1 MAWAQD
7 ASRTFLVVPA
17 SAEAAGT
24 AQAALAGRAFDEA
37 AREPLHPRAGAR
49 GLDWAGRPVSEAH
62 GGQHAMLHR
71 ASRSRGAGAGAL
83 ASEGNFRDWGRP
95 EAALGGAAEPL
106 AFVSSGVATDAV
118 GLASSA
124 TAGNARP
131 VPEFGMGLNPVAA
144 RGSLALGPAA
154 ARELAGRAARAPLAL
169 GAGVGAASVL
179 SSYGAAHVADS
190 EAAMMADWMATGGAA
205 RSDVAFEAAS
215 AALQAA
221 TISRSAASGA
231 RATTFTGSTG
241 GGGAGISSFG
251 AGGGAAGSSSSA
263 GGVVLRAWCSGAR
276 RDSRAWHISVLVPM
290 QEMAILREDGPA
302 RSSLDAE
309 PLPASGTCTV
319 TVRCLPEEHSVADVI
334 KAAVVKARQANPV
347 TSSMRGRFE
356 LVLHDGRHGEEAIA
370 IGSHGASSL
379 VALPLAALHQAA
391 RSSDPALLARPS
403 LKQSSE
409 LQTYSSSSSSSS
421 SAAADA
427 AEEAGRSD
435 PAAARAARHIAS
447 LATAASHR
455 GLLQVRRSLA
465 ANQLVREPEPDV
477 VRVLTYNLL
486 APPKFRAAR
495 STDKEFVGGPD
506 VWLPRAQLQARVIAA
521 AKPDIVC
528 LQELWRD
535 PTLQHS
541 GLRPAMQESYRVIA
555 EASRPEAVDQ
565 VVMFVKREEVAIR
578 QGRPALKLVE
588 PAPGGL
594 NPTTRLIDPDRRAVC
609 AVAILQATASTG
621 ASYRICCAVMHLLF
635 VPVRGSMKQLN
646 FTRAARLKQA
656 KYFKEQVLKFA
667 NGHGLSA
674 SAGDV
679 VVMTGDVNMEGGI
692 GDKATMAESPD
703 ADVWAEF
710 SSAVESPGG
719 CAHSGSFVSAFGVA
733 QRRNRLARE
742 ARERATAAAAAPR
755 TAAGR
760 GTFVSHVTRE
770 GQQRGADYIMLA
782 APLEG
787 HVADQGGTSSLPK
800 HPADRV
806 GHCAVLPECLR
817 ADAKMPYPQIGGL
830 ARIPPALVQDAA
842 ALPEG
847 VWADLS
853 DHRPVVA
860 DIHPPA

>member
-7 ASRTFLVVPA
+7 ASRTFHVVPA

-49 GLDWAGRPVSEAH
+49 GLDWAGRPISEAH
-62 GGQHAMLHR
+62 GGQNAMLHR
-71 ASRSRGAGAGAL
+71 ASGSRGAGAGSL
-83 ASEGNFRDWGRP
+83 ASEDRFHDWSRP
-95 EAALGGAAEPL
+95 VAVLGGAAEPL
-106 AFVSSGVATDAV
+106 AFVPAGKPSDSF
-118 GLASSA
+118 GLASNA

-131 VPEFGMGLNPVAA
+131 APEFGMGLSPVAA
-144 RGSLALGPAA
+144 RGALVMGPAA
-154 ARELAGRAARAPLAL
+154 SRELAGRAAGAPLAL

-215 AALQAA
+215 AAM
-221 TISRSAASGA
+221 RSASSSRAAASA
-231 RATTFTGSTG
+231 AHSFPTSTG
-241 GGGAGISSFG
+241 GGGGRASSFG
-251 AGGGAAGSSSSA
+251 SSGGAAGAAASV
-263 GGVVLRAWCSGAR
+263 GGVVLRAWCPGAR

-290 QEMAILREDGPA
+290 QEMAVLREDGPA
-302 RSSLDAE
+302 RSPADAE
-309 PLPASGTCTV
+309 PLPSSGTCTV
-319 TVRCLPEEHSVADVI
+319 TVRCLPEDHSVADVI
-334 KAAVVKARQANPV
+334 KAAVVKARQANPI
-347 TSSMRGRFE
+347 TSSMRDRFE
-356 LVLHDGRHGEEAIA
+356 LVLRDGRQGEEAIA
-370 IGSHGASSL
+370 IGSHGASSV

-391 RSSDPALLARPS
+391 RSSDPALLARS
-403 LKQSSE
+403 ALAQSSE
-409 LQTYSSSSSSSS
+409 PHVSQSSS
-421 SAAADA
+421 SAATAAAAA
-427 AEEAGRSD
+427 AETKRAEL
-435 PAAARAARHIAS
+435 AAARAAGHIAN

-455 GLLQVRRSLA
+455 GVLQVRRSLA
-465 ANQLVREPEPDV
+465 ANQLVREPEPDA
-477 VRVLTYNLL
+477 VRVMTYNLL

-495 STDKEFVGGPD
+495 SSDKEFLGGPE

-521 AKPDIVC
+521 ASADIVC

-541 GLRPAMQESYRVIA
+541 GLRPAMQGTYRAVV

-565 VVMFVKREEVAIR
+565 VVMFVKREDVAVR
-578 QGRPALKLVE
+578 QGRPVLSLAEACPDGTGPTMRLVDE
-588 PAPGGL
+588 
-594 NPTTRLIDPDRRAVC
+594 DRRAAC
-609 AVAILQATASTG
+609 AVAVFQATSSTG

-656 KYFKEQVLKFA
+656 KFFKEQVLAFA
-667 NGHGLSA
+667 HKHGLRA
-674 SAGDV
+674 SGGDV
-679 VVMTGDVNMEGGI
+679 VVMTGDINMEGGI

-703 ADVWAEF
+703 AGIWAEF
-710 SSAVESPGG
+710 SSPVHSEGG
-719 CAHSGSFVSAFGVA
+719 CAHSGAFVSAFGVA
-733 QRRNRLARE
+733 QRRRRHARE
-742 ARERATAAAAAPR
+742 ARDRTSTAAVATAPR
-755 TAAGR
+755 TPAGR

-787 HVADQGGTSSLPK
+787 HVADLGGTASLPK

-830 ARIPPALVQDAA
+830 ARIPLAIVRDAA

-860 DIHPPA
+860 DIHPPV